1 MNRFVAGAVA
11 CLLLVTGGLFW
22 WQIRAENAPAP
33 MRPAVFAPA
42 GQAEEEALPVGD
54 EEARGEAP
62 PMPPEASAKDRE
74 AKRFDRYDRN
84 RDGIITRTEMLSS
97 RAKAFRK
104 LDKDGNNLLS
114 FEEWAVAT
122 SDKFAGADADKDGK
136 LNRGEFATTA
146 PKSAA
151 KPKCKC

>member
-1 MNRFVAGAVA
+1 MNRFVAGVVA

-22 WQIRAENAPAP
+22 WQIRAENADPVVKP
-33 MRPAVFAPA
+33 MQITAESDQV
-42 GQAEEEALPVGD
+42 EEELPVGD
-54 EEARGEAP
+54 ENAVGAAL
-62 PMPPEASAKDRE
+62 PMPPEASKKDRE

-104 LDKDGNNLLS
+104 LDTDGNNLLS

-122 SDKFAGADADKDGK
+122 SDKFAGADNNKDGK
-136 LNRGEFATTA
+136 LSRTEFATTA
-146 PKSAA
+146 PKPAA
-151 KPKCKC
+151 RPKCKC